1 MVLVFHVLNNI
12 NGELKCRD
20 GTMWTSQDY
29 DHTFGMCLASCSR
42 GPMAVNECFMNKMR
56 NTVIGNEHRD
66 QRENIG
72 C

>member
-12 NGELKCRD
+12 NEELKYRD

-66 QRENIG
+66 QRENRG